1 MFAAYC
7 FVADFASQVASFRDV
22 LETKM
27 ARLRADIGRLLS
39 LVAELRSSWLLAS
52 PTPEPDIID
61 DEAAGAGGGG
71 DEGAPTSRELAVA
84 VESSEEEAY

>member
-1 MFAAYC
+1 M
-7 FVADFASQVASFRDV
+7 
-22 LETKM
+22 LEAKM

-61 DEAAGAGGGG
+61 DEAARAGGGG
-71 DEGAPTSRELAVA
+71 DEGGEGAPTSRELAVA
-84 VESSEEEAY
+84 VESSEEETY